1 MNEEA
6 IRQAG
11 EGLNE
16 LNLYLNGRS
25 DILGSSTE
33 RSPIAGS
40 IAPVS
45 GGHAPLSSVTTI
57 RGGDLS
63 FAVPTFSGPAASI
76 LSYSSG
82 SKA

>member
-1 MNEEA
+1 MNDKAVRQTEEQL
-6 IRQAG
+6 I
-11 EGLNE
+11 E
-16 LNLYLNGRS
+16 LNVYLNGRS
-25 DILGSSTE
+25 DILSSSTE

-45 GGHAPLSSVTTI
+45 SSLSSAATI
-57 RGGDLS
+57 RGGDFS
-63 FAVPTFSGPAASI
+63 FAVPTFSGPAASV

>member
-1 MNEEA
+1 MNGEAVRQTEEQL
-6 IRQAG
+6 I
-11 EGLNE
+11 E
-16 LNLYLNGRS
+16 LNVYLNGRS

-45 GGHAPLSSVTTI
+45 GSLSSATTI